1 MRQNI
6 KPGGRPVLS
15 NEHTWQ
21 VLTGIALLLF
31 ALYVALPYGTFTS
44 SIYVAASVFAAVAV
58 AFAVRRRPLFFPYA
72 WLLLAGGLAL
82 CAIGHAIWYWL
93 DLYGLEPFPSL
104 ADIFYLVAYPLF
116 AASLW
121 LLGSQSIRDD
131 GALSDALIVG
141 ISAAVLSWALLIAP
155 YVYDPDLTLLQ
166 LFISAAYPVADL
178 ILLPLILR
186 LVFLHRTQ
194 ITAHRL
200 LLVGWFAYFTADLLY
215 AHGNSVGWY
224 APGGLTDGL
233 WLIAYALFIA
243 AAWHPSAT
251 VEPDP
256 SASRA
261 ELSRRRL
268 LVLGAASVLVP
279 MVILITSG
287 TQFEIVRVAAIAS
300 ILLFLLVMHRMA
312 GLLRETHRQAE
323 VLEDLS
329 HIDPL
334 TGAVNRR
341 QLDYELKREIARAT
355 RSHTNLSLAFADL
368 DHFKQFN
375 DTYGH
380 QAGDTLLKQ
389 LVTGWREVLRSTDVV
404 ARIGGE
410 EFLILFPDADSE
422 QAHIVLERMR
432 HVVPRDQTF
441 SAGLATLQS
450 NESADDFIAR
460 ADNAMYAAKH
470 HGRNRI
476 VVADN

>member
-1 MRQNI
+1 MQRNI
-6 KPGGRPVLS
+6 KPEVRTELS
-15 NEHTWQ
+15 NATAWQ
-21 VLTGIALLLF
+21 ILLAIALLF
-31 ALYVALPYGTFTS
+31 FVLYVALPYGTLAS

-194 ITAHRL
+194 LTAHRL
-200 LLVGWFAYFTADLLY
+200 LLIGWFAYFTADLLY

-251 VEPDP
+251 VEPDS

-261 ELSRRRL
+261 ELSGRRL

-323 VLEDLS
+323 ALEDLS

-341 QLDYELKREIARAT
+341 QLDYELQREISRAQ
-355 RSHTNLSLAFADL
+355 RSHTDLSLAFVDL
-368 DHFKQFN
+368 DHFKKFN

-380 QAGDTLLKQ
+380 QAGDSLLKQ
-389 LVTGWREVLRSTDVV
+389 LVTIWRVELRSTDVV

-410 EFLILFPDADSE
+410 EFLILFPDANCE
-422 QAHIVLERMR
+422 QAQRVLERLR
-432 HVVPRDQTF
+432 NLVPLGQTF
-441 SAGLATLQS
+441 SAGLATLKTDE
-450 NESADDFIAR
+450 NAEDFIAR
-460 ADNAMYAAKH
+460 ADNAMYTAKH
-470 HGRNRI
+470 RGRNCI
-476 VVADN
+476 VLDDN